1 MNDNLIYNVLDK
13 LEKIAIAFAKINSLI
28 KKDRKKRIKKD
39 KKLGKLNKK
48 SGVFVLKKLK
58 KQKGARFHKRNIATN
73 N

>member
-1 MNDNLIYNVLDK
+1 MNDKLIYDVLDK
-13 LEKIAIAFAKINSLI
+13 FEKVAIKFAKINSII

-58 KQKGARFHKRNIATN
+58 KQKGAKFHKRNNATN